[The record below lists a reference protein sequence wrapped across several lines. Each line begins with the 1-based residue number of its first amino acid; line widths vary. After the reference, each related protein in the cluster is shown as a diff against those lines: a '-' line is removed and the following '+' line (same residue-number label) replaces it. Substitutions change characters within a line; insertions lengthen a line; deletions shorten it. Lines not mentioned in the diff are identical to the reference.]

1 MNIKD
6 KIMDTLLQL
15 VAVPGIAGKKEES
28 VTAEKIINILEDIP
42 YFSQYPENLNLIKI
56 SEDPLNRSFVSAL
69 FCSSKPSKN
78 TIILTGH
85 LDVVDVEDFGHL
97 KELAFEPLNFRA
109 E

>member
-69 FCSSKPSKN
+69 FCSSKPSKKHN
-78 TIILTGH
+78 YSYRTFRCSGCRG
-85 LDVVDVEDFGHL
+85 FW
-97 KELAFEPLNFRA
+97 AFKGISF
-109 E
+109 